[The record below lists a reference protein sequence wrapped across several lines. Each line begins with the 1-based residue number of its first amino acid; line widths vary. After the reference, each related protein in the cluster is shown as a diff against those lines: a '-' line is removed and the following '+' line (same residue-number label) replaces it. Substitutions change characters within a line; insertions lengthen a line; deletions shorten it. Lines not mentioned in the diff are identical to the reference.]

1 MDRNKLGNWMLGL
14 SAIAA
19 FCVFCFVSDE
29 NYQEVM
35 KEEQASTPKYDP
47 RPQVI
52 NACEKYLAGG

>member
-1 MDRNKLGNWMLGL
+1 MSKDIFSKWLL
-14 SAIAA
+14 AA
-19 FCVFCFVSDE
+19 SLVFTFFVFCFVSDE
-29 NYQEVM
+29 SYQEVM